1 MFPWLDPSTATAS
14 SRLQALRE
22 TSLAKLVREDLLE
35 RILSGQLRPGDRIG
49 EPEVGARLSVS
60 RVPVREALRELE
72 SSGLVVSRK
81 HAGVFVREIEPAEV
95 RDLYEMRALFDGFA
109 AARAADLPEGQRAG
123 LVAALS
129 ASIRLMKA
137 AEKKKQLR
145 DYYAENLRFHWL
157 IVEAS
162 GNRQMAASY
171 QDVVQRLHLA
181 RLKNLSQDL
190 GMRTSIKEHEDIAAA
205 IGAGRVD
212 EARAL
217 LEQHVGDAW
226 RRLADVP
233 G

>member
-1 MFPWLDPSTATAS
+1 M
-14 SRLQALRE
+14 
-22 TSLAKLVREDLLE
+22 
-35 RILSGQLRPGDRIG
+35 
-49 EPEVGARLSVS
+49 
-60 RVPVREALRELE
+60 
-72 SSGLVVSRK
+72 
-81 HAGVFVREIEPAEV
+81 
-95 RDLYEMRALFDGFA
+95 
-109 AARAADLPEGQRAG
+109 PEGQRAG

-129 ASIRLMKA
+129 ASIRLMKV

-205 IGAGRVD
+205 IVQGYARGKGVESPAMPYYLYAGMARTDLDDLIADLDQALGGA
-212 EARAL
+212 
-217 LEQHVGDAW
+217 
-226 RRLADVP
+226 
-233 G
+233 